1 MSEGSGGAPTGRGG
15 AAARPRR
22 RRRRGSSARIV
33 RWAGWAAV
41 KLRLIWLP
49 VLLARALGPMKTAR
63 LASHLARRWGPFFKE
78 HKIARAN
85 IKAAFP
91 EKSEAEIAAILA
103 GMWDNLGR
111 LVAEA
116 FHIEWVTAFEEETGL
131 RKRIT
136 GTGREYILELKEKK
150 QSAIIFSAHLAN
162 WEVVPTIGATGLG
175 VQSTILYRSA
185 SSDRANEV
193 LAPIRGGG
201 THNLVSSK
209 RGATWNLAEAF
220 EKGGTIGLMMDQRAG
235 DGIAARFFGRPAMT
249 NPILARLARV
259 FDVPVYGVRV
269 IRLPDSHFR
278 VEVTPAIELP
288 RDAKGRVDVA
298 KATQRIN
305 DIIEGWVREHPEQWL
320 WVHDRWK
327 MPPQRAEGGGAGPQ
341 PAKPESSG

>member
-1 MSEGSGGAPTGRGG
+1 MSETSGGAPAGG
-15 AAARPRR
+15 GSAAPRPQRR
-22 RRRRGSSARIV
+22 RKGSSAAIV

-41 KLRLIWLP
+41 KLRLIWIP
-49 VLLARALGPMKTAR
+49 VWLARALGPMNTAR
-63 LASHLARRWGPFFKE
+63 FASHLARRWGPFFKE

-85 IKAAFP
+85 IEAAFP
-91 EKSEAEIAAILA
+91 EKSEAEVKAILS

-116 FHIEWVTAFEEETGL
+116 FHIEWVTAFDETTGQ

-136 GTGREYILELKEKK
+136 GTGREIILALKEQKK
-150 QSAIIFSAHLAN
+150 SAIIFSAHLAN

-185 SSDRANEV
+185 SSERANEV

-201 THNLVSSK
+201 THKLISSK

-235 DGIAARFFGRPAMT
+235 EGIAVPFFGRPAMT

-259 FDVPVYGVRV
+259 FDVPVHGVRV
-269 IRLPDSHFR
+269 IRLPDSRFH

-288 RDAKGRVDVA
+288 RDKRGRVDVE
-298 KATQRIN
+298 KATAKIN
-305 DIIEGWVREHPEQWL
+305 EIIEGWVREHPEQWL

-327 MPPQRAEGGGAGPQ
+327 MPQRRPSEAAAGSNPV
-341 PAKPESSG
+341 KPESAG